1 MAVILFVYDTCFHSL
16 DDEQRRYPEQ
26 YQFNAR
32 FAPVKIGNNVFVGAH
47 STMRGVTIGDSSVV
61 VACSIV
67 ARNIPGNDIW
77 VGNPSVSTRKA
88 IPPGAPFKLK
98 DGEA

>member
-1 MAVILFVYDTCFHSL
+1 MILTYFHSL
-16 DDEQRRYPEQ
+16 DAEQRRDSEQ
-26 YQFNAR
+26 DRVNAR
-32 FAPVKIGNNVFVGAH
+32 FATAKIVNNVFVGAH